1 MALGLI
7 DLLRSRGVRIPEDVS
22 VVGFDDISAA
32 RYSYPALTTV
42 RQDPVALGTRATA
55 MIIEALE
62 RKRPVDGQHTLHPV
76 ELVRRDSTTRMA

>member
-1 MALGLI
+1 
-7 DLLRSRGVRIPEDVS
+7 
-22 VVGFDDISAA
+22 
-32 RYSYPALTTV
+32 
-42 RQDPVALGTRATA
+42 